1 MSERETEGLIAQ
13 AEPWPKASD
22 LNDAVMLSLRAKGTA
37 IDYFAAQRRM
47 AAFKA
52 LRGTDADRRAVAFI
66 DEAISALATR
76 AQTTAPTCQ
85 KCGGEI
91 AGWLCQRCPAE
102 FRENDDGVLIFDDRE
117 APENAERVVVKTPC
131 EHCLRQ
137 TSVTPE
143 SLASYRD
150 TIGAQPQA
158 RPWGWDYKICTGCSA
173 SLSIEE
179 IAASGKVSCCP
190 DRRMVTV
197 RELVDAYEARTTT
210 KAPLS
215 PPPPSPSRG

>member
-1 MSERETEGLIAQ
+1 MSERETEGLIPQ

-91 AGWLCQRCPAE
+91 AGWLCQQCPAE

-117 APENAERVVVKTPC
+117 A
-131 EHCLRQ
+131 
-137 TSVTPE
+137 
-143 SLASYRD
+143 
-150 TIGAQPQA
+150 QA
-158 RPWGWDYKICTGCSA
+158 
-173 SLSIEE
+173 
-179 IAASGKVSCCP
+179 
-190 DRRMVTV
+190 
-197 RELVDAYEARTTT
+197 EARTTT

-215 PPPPSPSRG
+215 PPPPPPSRG